1 MTLISPQPTPTTS
14 ETATLSGVRL
24 RPKMVTMRNPF
35 KRQDSVDATAA
46 PELHHTAS
54 AEDVKS
60 PVDEKDGFV
69 DSNVGDTHEV
79 HGHNP
84 WEDAGEENRLANG
97 KERPIEV
104 SSGGPSQKA
113 LASY

>member
-1 MTLISPQPTPTTS
+1 
-14 ETATLSGVRL
+14 
-24 RPKMVTMRNPF
+24 MVTMRNPF
-35 KRQDSVDATAA
+35 KRQDSVDATTA

-69 DSNVGDTHEV
+69 DSNVAHTHDV

-104 SSGGPSQKA
+104 SRVQEDLLRRLLLLTDA
-113 LASY
+113 LDRPTTDGRGHRNSLYLARG

>member
-1 MTLISPQPTPTTS
+1 
-14 ETATLSGVRL
+14 
-24 RPKMVTMRNPF
+24 MVTMRNPF